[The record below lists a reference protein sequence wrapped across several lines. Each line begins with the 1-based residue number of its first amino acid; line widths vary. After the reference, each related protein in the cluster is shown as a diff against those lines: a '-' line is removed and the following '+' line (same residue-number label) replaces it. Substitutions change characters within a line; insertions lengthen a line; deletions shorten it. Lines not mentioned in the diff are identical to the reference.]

1 MMKKIILMG
10 MMVGLLVPCHAK
22 TTDGYTIEGT
32 LTGGAVS
39 GKVYLERSE
48 YQNEPTVIDSTM
60 VRNGSFTFSGKVE
73 RPGLYYV
80 VIDLN
85 KPGEEPDYQNKMF
98 RTLLYL
104 ENSDI
109 TYKGNV
115 ATLPG
120 YYYAPDRKNE
130 SPQITGSSV
139 HDLFTRMN
147 QEMKVFSD
155 TLSVLSKRYSDEY
168 LIPESEGKD
177 VSAIGMVIAREEMK
191 WKDRQ
196 LAYQLKFIKDH
207 ADSPVAM
214 DQAMYYLSGMEYLPD
229 VSEIDQ
235 MQALF
240 EKYWAG
246 APELKLFE
254 QAASAARP
262 MAVGQ
267 KYRDID
273 VIDRDG
279 KTVKLSSMIPQ
290 NEYVML
296 EFWASWCGPCRGEIP
311 HLRKIHD
318 KYKDFTIVSISVDE
332 KDADWRKAMKEENMS
347 WTQGRLDGGIY
358 GQGAKTYNIQA
369 IPMCLILDKEGRFY
383 KTNMR
388 GAYLD
393 VFLNDLYKT
402 E

>member
-1 MMKKIILMG
+1 MKKIFLVG
-10 MMVGLLVPCHAK
+10 MVAGLLASCHTK
-22 TTDGYTIEGT
+22 TDGYTIEGT
-32 LTGGAVS
+32 LTGDAAS
-39 GKVYLERSE
+39 GKAYLERSE
-48 YQNEPTVIDSTM
+48 YQAEPTVVDSTM
-60 VRNGSFTFSGKVE
+60 VENGSFTFSGKVE

-98 RTLLYL
+98 RTMLYL

-109 TYKGNV
+109 TYKGDV

-120 YYYAPDRKNE
+120 FYYAPDRKNE

-139 HDLFTRMN
+139 HDLFTKMN
-147 QEMKVFSD
+147 QEMKTYSD
-155 TLSVLSKRYSDEY
+155 TLNVLAERYADEY
-168 LIPESEGKD
+168 LVPESEGKE
-177 VSAIGMVIAREEMK
+177 VVAIGMDIAREEMK
-191 WKDRQ
+191 WKDKLLAFQ
-196 LAYQLKFIKDH
+196 LQFIKDH

-229 VSEIDQ
+229 VTEIDQ
-235 MQALF
+235 LQALF

-246 APELKLFE
+246 TPELKLFE

-262 MAVGQ
+262 LAVGQ
-267 KYRDID
+267 KYKDID
-273 VIDRDG
+273 VIDRNG
-279 KTVKLSSMIPQ
+279 KTVKLSSMIPE

-318 KYKDFTIVSISVDE
+318 RYKDFAIVSISLDE
-332 KDADWRKAMKEENMS
+332 KEKEWQKAMKEENMS

-358 GQGAKTYNIQA
+358 GEGAKTYNIQA

-393 VFLNDLYKT
+393 VFLDDLYKT

>member
-109 TYKGNV
+109 IYKGNV

-196 LAYQLKFIKDH
+196 LEYQLKFIKDH

>member
-48 YQNEPTVIDSTM
+48 HQNEPTVIDSTM

-347 WTQGRLDGGIY
+347 WTQGRLDKGIY

-402 E
+402 K

>member
-10 MMVGLLVPCHAK
+10 MMVGLLAPCHAK

-32 LTGGAVS
+32 LTGGAAS

-98 RTLLYL
+98 RTILYL

-109 TYKGNV
+109 IYKGNV

-168 LIPESEGKD
+168 LVPESEGKD
-177 VSAIGMVIAREEMK
+177 VSAIGMDIAREEMK

-196 LAYQLKFIKDH
+196 LAYQLKFIKAH
-207 ADSPVAM
+207 ANSPVAM

-229 VSEIDQ
+229 ASEIDQ

-347 WTQGRLDGGIY
+347 WTQGRLDKGIY

-402 E
+402 K

>member
-347 WTQGRLDGGIY
+347 WTQGRLDKGIY

-402 E
+402 K

>member
-1 MMKKIILMG
+1 MKKIFLVG
-10 MMVGLLVPCHAK
+10 MVAGLLASCQTK
-22 TTDGYTIEGT
+22 TDGYTIEGT
-32 LTGGAVS
+32 LTGDAAS
-39 GKVYLERSE
+39 GKAYLERSE
-48 YQNEPTVIDSTM
+48 YQAEPTVVDSAM
-60 VRNGSFTFSGKVE
+60 VENGSFTFSGKVE

-98 RTLLYL
+98 RTMLYL

-109 TYKGNV
+109 TYKGDV
-115 ATLPG
+115 ATLSG
-120 YYYAPDRKNE
+120 FYYAPERKSE

-139 HDLFTRMN
+139 HDLFTKMN

-155 TLSVLSKRYSDEY
+155 TLNVLSERYANEY
-168 LIPESEGKD
+168 LIPESEGKE
-177 VSAIGMVIAREEMK
+177 VSAIGMEIAREEMK
-191 WKDRQ
+191 WKDKLHAFQ
-196 LAYQLKFIKDH
+196 LQFIKDH

-214 DQAMYYLSGMEYLPD
+214 DQAMYYLSGMEFLPD
-229 VSEIDQ
+229 VAEIDQ
-235 MQALF
+235 LQALF

-246 APELKLFE
+246 TPELKLFE

-262 MAVGQ
+262 LAVGQ
-267 KYRDID
+267 KYKDID
-273 VIDRDG
+273 VIDRNG
-279 KTVKLSSMIPQ
+279 KTVKLSSMIPE

-318 KYKDFTIVSISVDE
+318 KYKDFAIVSISLDE
-332 KDADWRKAMKEENMS
+332 KEKEWQKAMKEENMS
-347 WTQGRLDGGIY
+347 WTQGRMDGGIY
-358 GQGAKTYNIQA
+358 GEGAKTYNIQA

-393 VFLNDLYKT
+393 VFLDDLYKT

>member
-1 MMKKIILMG
+1 MKKIFLLG
-10 MMVGLLVPCHAK
+10 MMAGMLASCH
-22 TTDGYTIEGT
+22 TQTDGYTIKGS
-32 LTGGAVS
+32 LTGNADS

-48 YQNEPTVIDSTM
+48 YQAEPTVVDST
-60 VRNGSFTFSGKVE
+60 VVENGSFTFSGKVD
-73 RPGLYYV
+73 RPGLYFV

-98 RTLLYL
+98 RTMLYL

-109 TYKGNV
+109 TYKGDV

-120 YYYAPDRKNE
+120 FYYAPERKSE
-130 SPQITGSSV
+130 APKITGSSV
-139 HDLFTRMN
+139 HDLFTKMN
-147 QEMKVFSD
+147 EGMQTYSD
-155 TLSVLSKRYSDEY
+155 TLNVLSDRYSDEY
-168 LIPESEGKD
+168 LIPDSEGKD
-177 VSAIGMVIAREEMK
+177 VSIVGMEIAREEMK
-191 WKDRQ
+191 WKDKL

-214 DQAMYYLSGMEYLPD
+214 DQAMYYLSGMEFLPD
-229 VSEIDQ
+229 VVEIDQ
-235 MQALF
+235 LQALF

-246 APELKLFE
+246 TPELKLFE

-262 MAVGQ
+262 LAVGQ
-267 KYRDID
+267 KYKDID
-273 VIDRDG
+273 VLDRNG
-279 KTVKLSSMIPQ
+279 KTVKLSSLIPE

-311 HLRKIHD
+311 HLRKIHE
-318 KYKDFTIVSISVDE
+318 KYKDFAIVSISLDE
-332 KDADWRKAMKEENMS
+332 KESEWQKALKEENMS
-347 WTQGRLDGGIY
+347 WTQGRMDGGIY
-358 GQGAKTYNIQA
+358 GSGAKTYNIQA

-393 VFLNDLYKT
+393 VFLEDLYQAD
-402 E
+402 